1 MNRLSK
7 AELITVLEVISDCT
21 RCKSSESFLEIASK
35 VSDLLQADRLVFLS
49 SRNGFPA
56 VPTSV
61 KEMNISY
68 PTEWTDIYRFRNYL
82 AIDPI
87 VNSGKIGL
95 LYWKDVYKELPPD
108 REFYS
113 QAKSFGLA
121 NGFSHIIS
129 NQQIFGL
136 MSVAGGELVNS
147 PCNRAI
153 LNNLAP
159 HLHQLVLYLTH
170 QKEKVNLPR
179 LTPREREVLLWAMEG
194 KSNWEISV
202 VLGIGRES
210 VKGHIANILR
220 KLNASN
226 RTHAVAIALQ
236 NDLLFPSGMPK
247 NSLSLEED

>member
-1 MNRLSK
+1 MNMLSK
-7 AELITVLEVISDCT
+7 SELITVLEIISDCT
-21 RCKSSESFLEIASK
+21 RCETTQTFFEITSK
-35 VSDLLQADRLVFLS
+35 VSNLLQADRLVFLS
-49 SRNGFPA
+49 SRNGFPS
-56 VPTSV
+56 VPASV
-61 KEMNISY
+61 KEINISY
-68 PTEWTDIYRFRNYL
+68 PTDWTDTYRAQNFL

-87 VNSGKIGL
+87 ILSGKTGL
-95 LYWKDVYKELPPD
+95 LYWKDVYREIPPD

-113 QAKSFGLA
+113 QAKSYGLA

-136 MSVAGGELVNS
+136 MSVAGKELVNS
-147 PCNRAI
+147 PRNQAI

-159 HLHQLVLYLTH
+159 HLHQLVLSLTH
-170 QKEKVNLPR
+170 QKEKANLPR

-236 NDLLFPSGMPK
+236 NDLLFPAGILTKSYM
-247 NSLSLEED
+247 S

>member
-1 MNRLSK
+1 MNLLSK
-7 AELITVLEVISDCT
+7 AELITVLEVITDCT
-21 RCKSSESFLEIASK
+21 HCKSSESFLEIAAK

-49 SRNGFPA
+49 SRNGFPS
-56 VPTSV
+56 VPASV
-61 KEMNISY
+61 QEINISY
-68 PTEWTDIYRFRNYL
+68 PTEWTDIYRSRNFL

-87 VNSGKIGL
+87 VISGKTGL
-95 LYWKDVYKELPPD
+95 LYWKDVYKEIPPD

-113 QAKSFGLA
+113 QAKSFGLE

-136 MSVAGGELVNS
+136 MSVAGGELANS
-147 PCNRAI
+147 PRSRAI

-159 HLHQLVLYLTH
+159 HLHQLVLYLTQ
-170 QKEKVNLPR
+170 QKEKANLPR

-236 NDLLFPSGMPK
+236 NGLLFPSGMPK
-247 NSLSLEED
+247 NSL

>member
-1 MNRLSK
+1 MKMLSK
-7 AELITVLEVISDCT
+7 RELLDVLEIISDCT
-21 RCKSSESFLEIASK
+21 SCESTDAFFEIAYR
-35 VSDLLQADRLVFLS
+35 VSNILQSDQLVFLS
-49 SRNGFPA
+49 SKDGFPST
-56 VPTSV
+56 PELV
-61 KEMNISY
+61 KEINISY
-68 PTEWTDIYRFRNYL
+68 PTEWIDIYRSQNFI

-87 VNSGKIGL
+87 FNSGKTGL
-95 LYWKDVYKELPPD
+95 LYWKDVYKETPLDP
-108 REFYS
+108 EFNS

-136 MSVAGGELVNS
+136 LSAAGGDLVNS
-147 PCNRAI
+147 PRSRAI

-159 HLHQLVLYLTH
+159 HLHQLVFHLMH
-170 QKEKVNLPR
+170 QKEKFNLPR
-179 LTPREREVLLWAMEG
+179 LTSREREVLLWAMEG

-236 NDLLFPSGMPK
+236 GNLLSAFDKGWC
-247 NSLSLEED
+247 